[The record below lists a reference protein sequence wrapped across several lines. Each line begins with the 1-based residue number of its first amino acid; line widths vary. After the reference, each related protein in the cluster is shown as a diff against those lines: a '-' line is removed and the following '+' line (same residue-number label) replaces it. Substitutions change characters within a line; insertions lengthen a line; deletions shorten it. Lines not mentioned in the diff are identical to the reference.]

1 MKLIKFLESNQ
12 IPYIRFNLSFKEG
25 KKTLFNPKGWKDW
38 DYQECMKYNLLRQND
53 KHINVNLKNSGYMVI
68 DIDSDENINNI
79 LNNYGNVWKT
89 KSTGRGLPHLWRK
102 KDEKDLNTTKVDTQ
116 TKVDLLYQNT
126 FEYYDIEIENT
137 NDKIPIFDKYPTIMK
152 TEKTIKKKKSIST
165 DSGIFE
171 TKHEKITEEQNEI
184 MENIND
190 EYISNYSDWLK
201 IIWALYNEFGDIDLI
216 NNFMSTKPKYDGIES
231 IKKYLQDDK
240 KKLLTFGT
248 INYYSKLSDK
258 NKYYEIKAKYTP
270 IFFSNSDYDLAELYL
285 NVAGDV
291 VVKQDEE
298 LYFFNGKFWIKDEKF
313 NQIKKNM
320 RDTLHKVF
328 KLKRDILNDL
338 KYSEENEKKIKNVS
352 ESIKFINT
360 SSKQKSI
367 VEQLFVILDD
377 KNYNFDCNR
386 RELFCFTNK
395 AFNLQTNKFEDLNKY
410 DYITK
415 NCGYE
420 WREPKEEEIKKINK
434 FFQDIQPNIESRES
448 VKSILRRGLYGQQ
461 DEYFILFNG
470 DGGNGKGVLM
480 ELFKNLCSSN
490 YLYEGSNSVLTEKI
504 KKTGANQE
512 LANCNLKRTIL
523 FSEPEEG
530 VKLNGSTIKY
540 LSGNPVINA
549 RALYSK
555 ETTTNIHGTI
565 IMECNQR
572 PQISG
577 RVDNSF
583 FRRLIDILFPTN
595 FVDSEDQIID
605 ETYKLKDESFKSD
618 DFKENHKF
626 ALFKILSES
635 KKNIYIPKNIKERS
649 EKYLLNNDE
658 FYNFLNDNYEFTENP
673 KEFIKVSDMF
683 TEYKH
688 QESYINLSKEEKR
701 ELNKT
706 KFISIIQTNPKTKKY
721 FFERKKLDGRNCR
734 NILTN
739 YRQKQYKNEFESD
752 SE

>member
-1 MKLIKFLESNQ
+1 MKLIEFLESNE
-12 IPYIRFNLSFKEG
+12 IPYIRFNLTIKDG
-25 KKTLFNPKGWKDW
+25 KKILFNPKGWKEW
-38 DYQECMKYNLLRQND
+38 DYKKCMEYNLTRQND
-53 KHINVNLKNSGYMVI
+53 KHINVNLDNSGYMVI
-68 DIDSDENINNI
+68 DIDSDENINDL

-89 KSTGRGLPHLWRK
+89 KSTSRGLPHLWRK

-116 TKVDLLYQNT
+116 AKVDLLYRNS
-126 FEYYDIEIENT
+126 FEYYDMEIENT
-137 NDKIPIFDKYPTIMK
+137 NEEIPVFDKFPIIEPK
-152 TEKTIKKKKSIST
+152 PKKNMKKSVST

-171 TKHEKITEEQNEI
+171 QKFEKISEEQYEI
-184 MENIND
+184 MANIND
-190 EYISNYSDWLK
+190 DYISNYSDWLK

-216 NNFMSTKPKYDGIES
+216 NNFMSTKPKYDGIDS

-258 NKYYEIKAKYTP
+258 TKYFEIKAKYTP

-298 LYFFNGKFWIKDEKF
+298 LYFYNGKFWIKDEKY

-320 RDTLHKVF
+320 RDTLHNVF

-395 AFNLQTNKFEDLNKY
+395 AYNLETNKFEEFNKY

-420 WREPKEEEIKKINK
+420 WREPKEQEIKKINK
-434 FFQDIQPNIESRES
+434 FFEDIQPNIESRES

-530 VKLNGSTIKY
+530 VKLNGATIKY

-572 PQISG
+572 PAISG
-577 RVDNSF
+577 RADNSF

-595 FVDSEDQIID
+595 FVDTEDQILD
-605 ETYKLKDESFKSD
+605 NTYKLKDDSFKSD

-626 ALFKILSES
+626 ALFKILSQS
-635 KKNIYIPKNIKERS
+635 KQKIYIPKHIKDRS

-673 KEFIKVSDMF
+673 KDFVKVSDMYI
-683 TEYKH
+683 EYKS
-688 QESYINLSKEEKR
+688 QECYQNLSKEEKR
-701 ELNKT
+701 ELNKS
-706 KFISIIQTNPKTKKY
+706 KFTSIIQTNPKTKKY
-721 FFERKKLDGRNCR
+721 YFDRIKIDYKDYRA
-734 NILTN
+734 ILTN
-739 YRQKQYKNEFESD
+739 YKIKETNDSESD
-752 SE
+752 FE